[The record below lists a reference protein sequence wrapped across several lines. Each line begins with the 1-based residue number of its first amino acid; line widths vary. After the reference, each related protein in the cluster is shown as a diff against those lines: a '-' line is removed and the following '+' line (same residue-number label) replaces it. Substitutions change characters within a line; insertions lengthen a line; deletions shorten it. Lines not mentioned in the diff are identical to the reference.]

1 MLFKVLLRWI
11 VCLLLSDLH
20 GAHLTLSLLKL
31 GLLLSFLFFNL
42 FLLFKSKL
50 SASEFFKN
58 VLIVQDSVRK
68 FIFECF
74 PSKELAYTGLD
85 LWHLKDL
92 VNSRTHCWVFLKH
105 ILYQT
110 SRCISKRTWKRVVL
124 SSDNFLSEL
133 MK

>member
-42 FLLFKSKL
+42 FLL

-74 PSKELAYTGLD
+74 TSKKLTNTWLD
-85 LWHLKDL
+85 LWHL
-92 VNSRTHCWVFLKH
+92 
-105 ILYQT
+105 
-110 SRCISKRTWKRVVL
+110 
-124 SSDNFLSEL
+124 
-133 MK
+133 